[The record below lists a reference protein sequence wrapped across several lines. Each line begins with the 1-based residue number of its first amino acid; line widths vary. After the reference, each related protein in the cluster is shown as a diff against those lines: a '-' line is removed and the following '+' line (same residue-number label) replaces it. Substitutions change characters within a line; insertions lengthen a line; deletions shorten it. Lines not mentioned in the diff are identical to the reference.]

1 MLVIPRSFHAALK
14 SWLAISFP
22 RCIMIDACK
31 YCDDHVQVSYFKKTD
46 KIVLG
51 RHWPEVVYRYNLE
64 QDDVIVFKL
73 TTTCFKIDIYKS
85 MESTARR
92 YAYPEHG

>member
-64 QDDVIVFKL
+64 QDDVVVFKL
-73 TTTCFKIDIYKS
+73 MEIGFKIDIYKTI
-85 MESTARR
+85 ESTARR
-92 YAYPEHG
+92 YASPEHG